1 MTLMLDLT
9 FPDFLFISMF
19 RPVVGERR
27 RYFSSAI

>member
-19 RPVVGERR
+19 RPVVGKRR